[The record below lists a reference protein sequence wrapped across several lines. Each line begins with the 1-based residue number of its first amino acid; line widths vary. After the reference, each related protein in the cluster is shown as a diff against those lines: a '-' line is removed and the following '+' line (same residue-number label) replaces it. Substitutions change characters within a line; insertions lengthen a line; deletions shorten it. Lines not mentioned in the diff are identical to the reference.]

1 MNFRA
6 NSSSTL
12 IWQSFAIVH
21 RSKIRCQP
29 LVCIMA
35 IFISVCGYCLLDGF
49 LLHVTVKLPV
59 FRVRSSRLLQQREPV
74 VSGSNRTE
82 EK

>member
-1 MNFRA
+1 MNFTA

-12 IWQSFAIVH
+12 IWQSFAVVY

-35 IFISVCGYCLLDGF
+35 IFISSCRYGLLDVF
-49 LLHVTVKLPV
+49 LLHVTVKMPV
-59 FRVRSSRLLQQREPV
+59 FKVRSSRLLQHV
-74 VSGSNRTE
+74 VVTE
-82 EK
+82 LRKNKIL